1 MKSTRKKNS
10 PKRDSPNRNPSKVKS
25 LKKSPKKSIR
35 KSPKRSFKKSP
46 KKSSPKKLNRSL
58 PKKIKV
64 ISHTLMKRYKSP
76 AKSSRSPKAKSVF
89 NRFFDKIFIINLKD
103 SPHRLKK
110 VAKEYRNKHIKFDVF
125 EAINGRCKKVSI
137 CKQKQK
143 TFSKRYGVQYGNR
156 IKNPKERIPA
166 SSLTLSQRLIYMETI
181 RQGWE
186 RVLISEDDVWLT
198 EDVESRFKQAIKE
211 LPDDWDMLYLGCGAE
226 CGLKGIGPTRTKT
239 NRYITPLAPHYDVMW
254 HVSVKEDLRAPCDT
268 CKIQSSQLTIPEHP
282 GGTWNYAV
290 SNKGARKLLEIMGN
304 RVGEHC
310 DKVYPVAI
318 AEGKIKAYALDPPV
332 IYHEGGAFR
341 ADSAIPWQW

>member
-1 MKSTRKKNS
+1 MKSTRKRNPSKRIPSKLKYLRNS
-10 PKRDSPNRNPSKVKS
+10 PKRSIKKV
-25 LKKSPKKSIR
+25 
-35 KSPKRSFKKSP
+35 PKRSQKKSLN
-46 KKSSPKKLNRSL
+46 KLNRSL

-64 ISHTLMKRYKSP
+64 LSHRVMKRYKSP

-137 CKQKQK
+137 CKEKQK
-143 TFSKRYGVQYGNR
+143 EFSKRYGVQYGNS

-198 EDVESRFKQAIKE
+198 SDIEKRFKQAIKE

-226 CGLKGIGPTRTKT
+226 CGLKGISESRTKK
-239 NRYITPLAPHYDVMW
+239 NRYITPLSEHYDINW
-254 HVSVKEDLRAPCDT
+254 HVSVKEDLRSLCED
-268 CKIQSSQLTIPEHP
+268 CKVHSKNLTLPESP

-290 SNKGARKLLEIMGN
+290 SNKGARKLLEILGN
-304 RVGEHC
+304 RIGQHC
-310 DKVYPVAI
+310 DQVYRNAI
-318 AEGKIKAYALDPPV
+318 FNGDIKAYALDPPV

-341 ADSAIPWQW
+341 GDSAIPWKW

>member
-1 MKSTRKKNS
+1 MKSTRKKDPSKKIPSKLKSLRNS
-10 PKRDSPNRNPSKVKS
+10 PKRSIKKVPKS
-25 LKKSPKKSIR
+25 SPKKS
-35 KSPKRSFKKSP
+35 PN
-46 KKSSPKKLNRSL
+46 KLNRSL

-64 ISHTLMKRYKSP
+64 LSHRVMKRYKSP

-143 TFSKRYGVQYGNR
+143 TFSERYGVQYGNR
-156 IKNPKERIPA
+156 IANPKERVPA

-198 EDVESRFKQAIKE
+198 DDVEKRFKQAIKE

-226 CGLKGIGPTRTKT
+226 CGVKGISEKKTKRNKYLT
-239 NRYITPLAPHYDVMW
+239 DLAEHYDVAW
-254 HVSVKEDLRAPCDT
+254 HVSVKEDLRSTCDD
-268 CKIQSSQLTIPEHP
+268 CKIHSSQLTIPEHP

-304 RVGEHC
+304 RIGQHC
-310 DKVYPVAI
+310 DKIYPVAI

-332 IYHEGGAFR
+332 IYHEAGAFR
-341 ADSAIPWQW
+341 ADSAIPWKW